1 MEVDDEMT
9 DGVAVLTFD
18 GGAAKKLG
26 TGAMLDARGEASYSL
41 SVVVWLR
48 LQHEQ

>member
-26 TGAMLDARGEASYSL
+26 TGGFTCWTPGGKLAAA
-41 SVVVWLR
+41 
-48 LQHEQ
+48 